1 MQSIHADHAK
11 LKTMINVLIV
21 NSHTIFRQGLKCLIE
36 NEKEMTVIGEA
47 LDGIEAID
55 FIKNNDIPDII
66 IMDCMLNKLNG
77 IETTRLII
85 KYNSKIKIICIS
97 RHHNHKTVLDM
108 LKAGVA
114 GLLVQRSPFEELL
127 IAIKAV
133 LNNNKYIS
141 PYITN
146 LLIDIIQ
153 KNDFSVGENKISQLT
168 ERETQVLQ
176 MTTEGYNT
184 KEIAAMLGISS
195 KTVDAHRKKVM
206 DKLGINNLP
215 LLTKYAIHIGITV
228 PY

>member
-1 MQSIHADHAK
+1 MQSIHTDHAK
-11 LKTMINVLIV
+11 LKTMIKVLIV

-55 FIKNNDIPDII
+55 FIKNNNIPDII

-85 KYNSKIKIICIS
+85 KYNSKIRIICIS
-97 RHHNHKTVLDM
+97 RYHNHKTVLDM

-114 GLLVQRSPFEELL
+114 GLLVQISPFEELL
-127 IAIKAV
+127 IAIRAV
-133 LNNNKYIS
+133 LNNNNKYIS

-153 KNDFSVGENKISQLT
+153 KNDYTGGENKISQLT
-168 ERETQVLQ
+168 ERETKVIQ

-184 KEIAAMLGISS
+184 
-195 KTVDAHRKKVM
+195 
-206 DKLGINNLP
+206 N
-215 LLTKYAIHIGITV
+215 
-228 PY
+228 